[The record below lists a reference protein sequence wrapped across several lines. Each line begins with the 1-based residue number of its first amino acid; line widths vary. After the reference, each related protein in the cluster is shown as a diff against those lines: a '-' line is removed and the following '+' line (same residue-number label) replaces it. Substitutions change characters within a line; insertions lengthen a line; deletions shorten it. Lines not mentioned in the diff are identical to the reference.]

1 MIKKMTRASEAS
13 QDSEK
18 GLAVCVQLGI
28 REDKLKLASESM
40 IPAVRQLG

>member
-18 GLAVCVQLGI
+18 GLAMCVQLGI
-28 REDKLKLASESM
+28 REDKLKMAAKST
-40 IPAVRQLG
+40 IPAVRQLE